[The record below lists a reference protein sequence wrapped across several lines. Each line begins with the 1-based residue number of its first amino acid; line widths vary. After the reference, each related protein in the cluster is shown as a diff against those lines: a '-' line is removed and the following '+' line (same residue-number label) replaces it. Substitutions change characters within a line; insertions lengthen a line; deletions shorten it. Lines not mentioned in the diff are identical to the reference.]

1 MLPFE
6 FEFMCTLFRT
16 VVTAQYFPTN
26 RIRIQIHILSFY
38 WYVWNSVFDLIFTR
52 YFISVKVADI
62 KVVDK
67 IRLMVSLELA
77 KGFNIL

>member
-6 FEFMCTLFRT
+6 FDLMCTLFRT

-26 RIRIQIHILSFY
+26 RIRIHILSFY